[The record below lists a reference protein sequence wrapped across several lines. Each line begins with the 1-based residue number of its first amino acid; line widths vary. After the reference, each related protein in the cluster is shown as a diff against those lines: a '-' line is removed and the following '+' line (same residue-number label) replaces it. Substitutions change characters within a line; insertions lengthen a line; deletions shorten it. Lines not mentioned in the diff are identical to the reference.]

1 MVKTH
6 TGRHTHARLGGTETE
21 IAGGAQQ
28 LDFVVVVVSA
38 VLVFVAEQVVAQKMA
53 QNRLFDFVLYR
64 FDSTFT

>member
-6 TGRHTHARLGGTETE
+6 TGRHTHARIGGTGTE

-28 LDFVVVVVSA
+28 LDFFVVVA

-53 QNRLFDFVLYR
+53 
-64 FDSTFT
+64 

>member
-28 LDFVVVVVSA
+28 LDFVVVA

-53 QNRLFDFVLYR
+53 
-64 FDSTFT
+64 

>member
-6 TGRHTHARLGGTETE
+6 TGRHTHARIGGTETE

-28 LDFVVVVVSA
+28 LDFVVVVVA

-53 QNRLFDFVLYR
+53 
-64 FDSTFT
+64 

>member
-6 TGRHTHARLGGTETE
+6 TGRHTHARIGGTETE

-28 LDFVVVVVSA
+28 LDFVVVVAVA

-53 QNRLFDFVLYR
+53 
-64 FDSTFT
+64 